1 MNHDAALAPLEQAC
15 RALDAAVRALPEER
29 FLAPLR
35 GWSARDIVAHL
46 IGWNRHMIEASRS
59 ILSGETP
66 AHYAD
71 APDGYRNLN
80 AAHAAAHS
88 SLSRDELLRE
98 LEGSL
103 LELTTL
109 VQSLPP
115 EEIDDSHGV
124 LHYSGRPA
132 TVGDIIRSLA
142 QDYRD
147 HKAEIDELG
156 LASSSGEPAASS

>member
-1 MNHDAALAPLEQAC
+1 MNHDAALAPLEQAW
-15 RALDAAVRALPEER
+15 RALDAEVRALPEER

-35 GWSARDIVAHL
+35 GWSARGIVAHL

-66 AHYAD
+66 DYYAD
-71 APDGYRNLN
+71 APHGYRNLN

-98 LEGSL
+98 LEASL
-103 LELTTL
+103 LEFKTF

-115 EEIDDSHGV
+115 AEIDDSHGV

-132 TVGDIIRSLA
+132 TVGGIIRSLA

-147 HKAEIDELG
+147 HTLEIEGLG
-156 LASSSGEPAASS
+156 SGQ